1 MSSSFPAQVG
11 TESPRRRRAWWYA
24 LGVAAVLG
32 VGAFAGMPYVRGW
45 YHWRAAEQALAQRDL
60 ETARSHLT
68 KCLLDWPGSSA
79 THLLAARTARRALAF
94 AEAEEHL
101 RQCERLEGDA
111 TPETTLEQAL
121 LEAQRSELTPKQ
133 ERYFR
138 DLLQQGDPNGLYILE
153 VLTSECMRRD
163 RYLDVQRLL
172 ERWLE
177 LRPDDPEALVRRG
190 WVAERFFDY
199 GEACRNYEKA
209 LTQEPQRDGVR
220 LRLAEALLESGRALD
235 AREQLEMLRQKQPG
249 DGIVLV
255 KLARCDLKLGNV
267 EQARELVDGVLA
279 RDPDNVE
286 ALIERGQLA
295 FQASEI
301 KEAERWWRKA
311 EKHAR
316 FDRQIVFNLAQVLER
331 LGKKDEQKPYRAR
344 LKAIDDDLKRMRELF
359 QELLKKPHDA
369 EVRYQIGMIFLRNE
383 QTKEAARWFATALE
397 EDKLHRPTHEALIDY
412 YERIGDKKRADVHR
426 QILQNLAR
434 PGK

>member
-121 LEAQRSELTPKQ
+121 LEAQRSGLTPEQ
-133 ERYFR
+133 EKYFR
-138 DLLQQGDPNGLYILE
+138 DLLQQGDPNALYILE

-177 LRPDDPEALVRRG
+177 RQRLNRMVSSGNRQDDPSRSVPPRS
-190 WVAERFFDY
+190 ERMST
-199 GEACRNYEKA
+199 GPSR
-209 LTQEPQRDGVR
+209 P
-220 LRLAEALLESGRALD
+220 
-235 AREQLEMLRQKQPG
+235 
-249 DGIVLV
+249 
-255 KLARCDLKLGNV
+255 
-267 EQARELVDGVLA
+267 
-279 RDPDNVE
+279 
-286 ALIERGQLA
+286 
-295 FQASEI
+295 
-301 KEAERWWRKA
+301 
-311 EKHAR
+311 
-316 FDRQIVFNLAQVLER
+316 
-331 LGKKDEQKPYRAR
+331 
-344 LKAIDDDLKRMRELF
+344 MR
-359 QELLKKPHDA
+359 
-369 EVRYQIGMIFLRNE
+369 VG
-383 QTKEAARWFATALE
+383 
-397 EDKLHRPTHEALIDY
+397 
-412 YERIGDKKRADVHR
+412 
-426 QILQNLAR
+426 
-434 PGK
+434 